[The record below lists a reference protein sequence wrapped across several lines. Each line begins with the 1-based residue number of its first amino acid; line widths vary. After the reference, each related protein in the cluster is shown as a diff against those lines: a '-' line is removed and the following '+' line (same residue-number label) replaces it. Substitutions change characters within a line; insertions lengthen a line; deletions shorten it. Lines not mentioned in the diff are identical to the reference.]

1 MKIYI
6 AGPMSGYPDFNR
18 SAFHSAAHR
27 ISSGGN
33 IPLSPAILPDGL
45 GEPDYMAICIAMLQR
60 SDSILML
67 PGWEKSA
74 GAAAEHALAK
84 KLGLIIHYL

>member
-18 SAFHSAAHR
+18 PAFNSAAHS

-45 GEPDYMAICIAMLQR
+45 DEPDYMAICITMLQR
-60 SDSILML
+60 SDSVLML